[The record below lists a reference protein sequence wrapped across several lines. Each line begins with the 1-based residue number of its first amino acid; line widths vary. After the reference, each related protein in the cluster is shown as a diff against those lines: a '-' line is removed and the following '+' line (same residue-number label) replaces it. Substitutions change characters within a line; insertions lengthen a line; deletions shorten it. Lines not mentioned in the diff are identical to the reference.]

1 MPRRRTVSDE
11 LPRSV
16 ALNAYIGEPACS
28 PLDDRASRWGARTG
42 LLAPR
47 RALAFDDPADPRDWA
62 DDAVGYGVLLADDPE
77 VPHAA
82 KAVGQDAP
90 AAVRELM
97 AARPDTVMLRW
108 SPDLAER
115 HLRRYFPDGSYQDP
129 RVGLSLFGIG
139 KGRLPRYIVIIGTP
153 DQVPWRVQYLL
164 AVRHAVGRLP
174 LDDDGLDHYVGA
186 MLGGFVAPDGDTE
199 VDARAPLLW
208 TVSHPGDITADMR
221 VVVADPLSR
230 ALEDDRLP
238 RFNHLCD
245 ASATGAGLVTALA
258 TQRPALL
265 VTSSH
270 GLATGERESLRAGL
284 GLPVDVQWRT
294 VERQTLIDAI
304 PSGSMWFAQ
313 ACCSAGSEG
322 ASKYPGLLVAG
333 AVLDVIERVASLGST
348 VAATAVALL
357 GRERPVRAVLGH
369 VEPTFDWTLR
379 DERTGQGLGG
389 QLVAALSSQLH
400 TGVPVGLA
408 FKDYRE
414 GVGQLLADWQET
426 YDRLNAGDLSVRP
439 QLTRLRLTAVDRQS
453 LVLLGD
459 PTVTLPDLASAP

>member
-1 MPRRRTVSDE
+1 MSDE
-11 LPRSV
+11 LPQEL
-16 ALNAYIGEPACS
+16 ALNAYIGEPARS
-28 PLDDRASRWGARTG
+28 PLDDRAARWGARTG
-42 LLAPR
+42 LLAPY

-62 DDAVGYGVLLADDPE
+62 SDQVGYGVLLADDPD

-90 AAVRELM
+90 EAVRELM
-97 AARPDTVMLRW
+97 AARPGTVMLRW
-108 SPDLAER
+108 SRDLAEQ
-115 HLRRYFPDGSYQDP
+115 HVRRYFPDGSFQDP
-129 RVGLSLFGIG
+129 RVGLSLFGTA

-153 DQVPWRVQYLL
+153 ERVPWRVQYLL
-164 AVRHAVGRLP
+164 AARHAVGRLP
-174 LDDDGLDHYVGA
+174 LDDEGLGRYLSA
-186 MLGGFVAPDGDTE
+186 MLDGFTAPDGGTD
-199 VDARAPLLW
+199 VDVRAPLLW
-208 TVSHPGDITADMR
+208 TVSHPGDITAEMR
-221 VVVADPLSR
+221 VVLADPLAR

-238 RFNHLCD
+238 RFTHLHD
-245 ASATGAGLVTALA
+245 TAATGSGLVDALA
-258 TQRPALL
+258 AQRPALL

-270 GLATGERESLRAGL
+270 GLAEGEHETLRAGL
-284 GLPVDVQWRT
+284 GLPVDVGWHT
-294 VERQTLIDAI
+294 VGLQDLDAI
-304 PSGSMWFAQ
+304 PPGAVWFSQ

-322 ASKYPGLLVAG
+322 ASKYPGLLATG
-333 AVLDVIERVASLGST
+333 PVLDVIERVATLGPT
-348 VAATAVALL
+348 VAPAAVALL

-400 TGVPVGLA
+400 TGAPVGLA

-426 YDRLNAGDLSVRP
+426 HDRLNAGNLGVRP

-453 LVLLGD
+453 LVLLAD